1 MRVWGRPGPALG
13 QRAGTTGT
21 GHDPNPS
28 PRAPSRRTQLA
39 LTAWGEEPTR
49 LRREGAPAA
58 ARGVAWWS
66 DGSHVAKDLDTHK
79 KTDASRSIGWKA
91 VGAGECV
98 ESGASAAAPSRA
110 SRLTRHFTARALWSL
125 RSLERIKQAPTSD
138 VGYLPL
144 FSGALLPRHRQRERP
159 PLPSSARSPTPSPHP
174 PTLLAFTALTA
185 ILGHRPQSHI
195 SSVRAETRSQL
206 APSTYHCLNTQG
218 TRWASVGWTDGRM
231 GGWVGE

>member
-1 MRVWGRPGPALG
+1 MSPVSPKHRERSVRVRGGPGPVLG

-21 GHDPNPS
+21 GHDPPS
-28 PRAPSRRTQLA
+28 PVLAHTAP
-39 LTAWGEEPTR
+39 TAPREEPTR

-66 DGSHVAKDLDTHK
+66 DRSHVAKDLDTHK
-79 KTDASRSIGWKA
+79 KTDASRSVGWKT

-98 ESGASAAAPSRA
+98 ESGASAAAASRA

-144 FSGALLPRHRQRERP
+144 FSGALLPRHLQGERP
-159 PLPSSARSPTPSPHP
+159 PLPSSPAPRPRH
-174 PTLLAFTALTA
+174 PTLLPCSPS
-185 ILGHRPQSHI
+185 PQHSPR
-195 SSVRAETRSQL
+195 SWGTDRSVRPASLPTS
-206 APSTYHCLNTQG
+206 AP
-218 TRWASVGWTDGRM
+218 
-231 GGWVGE
+231 